1 LNVGE
6 LFVKMQ
12 MDFSQYNRD
21 EATAKRRVMTLGNTL
36 SGILKGAFSFTLGMG
51 FFQGLQVGTGMLK
64 DLLITAAQTETINV
78 AMLAVARATGTSAAA
93 LEDQKKAVMDLGIA
107 EQEATQMLTRFMQAQ
122 LDVTQA
128 SRLARVA
135 QDAAVLAGENSSVA
149 AAQIT
154 EAIAKQRPELLNA
167 YGMTRNLNDIYADY
181 AQQAGIVVTTTDKY
195 GKTVRHLTRDLT
207 DVEKKMAML
216 NYIFREGK
224 RITGS
229 YEAAMGTV
237 GKKLGSIEKLALPK
251 KLMQEL
257 KTALAGPLLLPALNV
272 WVDHIIVS
280 LERAKK
286 WAVDNKVV
294 LISWGQTIANAI
306 TTAWRYAG
314 NFAKFIIT
322 NWTKIA
328 FVLRLVAAAFLS
340 YITVTAVLKAAT
352 AAMNAYRVVTLAMA
366 GESVAASGALGLL
379 SRIIGIY
386 RLQLHLASMAGIAHV
401 GVLQAVRTA
410 IYSVWVAVGP
420 VGWAILALT
429 GILAVGMGLWNKYS
443 ASVRAAS
450 QNAQKAKMEEWQK
463 KLADSMK
470 GTTKGTTDVTDATKD
485 QAEAMKKAGKAAQDN
500 IQSFDEVHQI
510 QDELAADTGLGGLGE
525 FEMPGMPDLDMD
537 MGDLG
542 IFDGI
547 DEIKPTL
554 SGFWDWIKEGWKNAL
569 DWIKEKTG
577 LSWWEILLAMTG
589 PLGLMAVMIIKNWD
603 KIKEAWGLALKWL
616 EEKTGLSGWQLLW
629 LLTGP
634 MGWLVIL
641 IIKHWDQIK
650 EAWGNALRWLEEKTG
665 LSGWQLLLLLLG
677 PLGIMAVM
685 IIKHWD
691 QIKEAWGLALK
702 WLEEKT
708 GLSGWQLLLL
718 LTGPIGIMVG
728 QIIKHWD
735 DIKEAWGNALRWLE
749 DKTGLSGWQL
759 LLLFTGPIGLMVGQI
774 IKHWGDIK
782 EAWGNA
788 LRWLE
793 EKTGLSGWELLL
805 LFTGPFGIM
814 IGQIKKHWDDIKEL
828 WRKGVEFVKDKVRA
842 LKDAFNFQ
850 WKLPKIKLPRFS
862 VSWSKEGLWG
872 KVGDFLGLPGKPVI
886 DVTWLAKGGVVTAPT
901 LAMVGEA
908 GPEAVVPLGRSGL
921 ANDLADTVAQAV
933 YRAVTDA
940 ARIDAARSPST
951 GETQEIILRIDSTT
965 FARLILPA
973 LLKEGPR
980 TGVKLVAQGV

>member
-1 LNVGE
+1 
-6 LFVKMQ
+6 MQ

-207 DVEKKMAML
+207 DAEKKMAML

-224 RITGS
+224 RIAGS

-272 WVDHIIVS
+272 WVDHIIAS
-280 LERAKK
+280 LEQAKK
-286 WAVDNKVV
+286 WAVDNKAV

-322 NWTKIA
+322 NWAKIA

-340 YITVTAVLKAAT
+340 YITVTAALKAAT

-386 RLQLHLASMAGIAHV
+386 RLQLHYASMAGIAHV

-510 QDELAADTGLGGLGE
+510 QDELAADTGFGGLGE
-525 FEMPGMPDLDMD
+525 FEMPDMPDLNMGD

-554 SGFWDWIKEGWKNAL
+554 SGFWDWIKENIWGKWEDWVQSWDWVQKLSKWLVDTFYNETTGKWGL
-569 DWIKEKTG
+569 QKVWSNWEDWVQSWDWVQKLSKWLVDTFYNETTGKWGLQKVWSNWESWVQSWDWVQSLSNWFVEWFYNETTGKWGLQKVWSNWESWVQSWDWVQSLSNWFVEWFYNETTGKWGLQKVWSNWESWVQSWDWVQSLSNWFVEWFYNETTGKWGLQKVWSNWESWVQSWDWVQSLSNWFVEWFYNETTGKWGLQKVWSNWESWVQSWDWVQKLSKWLSNFWEDPKKKWDESIRWIK
-577 LSWWEILLAMTG
+577 
-589 PLGLMAVMIIKNWD
+589 D
-603 KIKEAWGLALKWL
+603 
-616 EEKTGLSGWQLLW
+616 
-629 LLTGP
+629 
-634 MGWLVIL
+634 
-641 IIKHWDQIK
+641 
-650 EAWGNALRWLEEKTG
+650 R
-665 LSGWQLLLLLLG
+665 
-677 PLGIMAVM
+677 
-685 IIKHWD
+685 
-691 QIKEAWGLALK
+691 
-702 WLEEKT
+702 
-708 GLSGWQLLLL
+708 
-718 LTGPIGIMVG
+718 
-728 QIIKHWD
+728 
-735 DIKEAWGNALRWLE
+735 
-749 DKTGLSGWQL
+749 
-759 LLLFTGPIGLMVGQI
+759 
-774 IKHWGDIK
+774 
-782 EAWGNA
+782 
-788 LRWLE
+788 
-793 EKTGLSGWELLL
+793 
-805 LFTGPFGIM
+805 
-814 IGQIKKHWDDIKEL
+814 
-828 WRKGVEFVKDKVRA
+828 VRS

-886 DVTWLAKGGVVTAPT
+886 DVTWLTKLAKGGVVTAPT

-908 GPEAVVPLGRSGL
+908 GPEAVIPLGRSGL
-921 ANDLADTVAQAV
+921 AKDLADTVAQAV

-951 GETQEIILRIDSTT
+951 GETQEIILRIDGTT

-973 LLKEGPR
+973 LLKEGQR